1 MQILVSEEEAEEE
14 LMYNKSV
21 ALEPI
26 LMVDI
31 HAAAF
36 PGSEVVVLASS
47 SLPSAEA
54 VINRN

>member
-1 MQILVSEEEAEEE
+1 MQILVPKEEAEEE

-21 ALEPI
+21 ALNPV
-26 LMVDI
+26 LMVDV

-47 SLPSAEA
+47 SPPSAEA